1 MRKLFLLIQTLILL
15 FAQIAFGD
23 DMTTSSSSRSSSYPK
38 NALECYA
45 SASPRGHIIC
55 PRDRND
61 FCVKEVV
68 SSQRSLCGKS
78 IDHPF
83 DQWDIKEPGGLC
95 VYKKCAS
102 AEYCSMS
109 KNRTLTFSN
118 DGENHTRYTLCCS
131 ENLCN
136 SANRLYMIGIY
147 SIFTIIAAFAVTII

>member
-1 MRKLFLLIQTLILL
+1 MITFSLGRTLILIL
-15 FAQIAFGD
+15 AQTAFGD
-23 DMTTSSSSRSSSYPK
+23 EISTSSSSRSSSYPK

-55 PRDRND
+55 PKDRND

-68 SSQRSLCGKS
+68 SSQRSFCGKS

-102 AEYCSMS
+102 AEYCSTS
-109 KNRTLTFSN
+109 TNRTLTFN
-118 DGENHTRYTLCCS
+118 NNGKNHTRYTLCCS
-131 ENLCN
+131 DNLCN
-136 SANRLYMIGIY
+136 SANLLYRIGVG
-147 SIFTIIAAFAVTII
+147 SILTVITAFTLFI